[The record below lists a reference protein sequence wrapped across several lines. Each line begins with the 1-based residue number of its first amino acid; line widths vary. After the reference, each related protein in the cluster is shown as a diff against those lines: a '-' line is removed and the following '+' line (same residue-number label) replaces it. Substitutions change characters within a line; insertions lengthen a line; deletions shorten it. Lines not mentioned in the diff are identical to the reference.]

1 MKKVLIAGLFLALTN
16 VAMASTEDEL
26 TSLSYISYLER
37 YATILP
43 ANQDESL
50 EAVINMP
57 LVAGDR
63 VDTAREAR
71 MEVVLAD
78 GNTVW
83 LDEYTTLSFDA
94 VAFSRDSEAERTV
107 IFLAEGSIIV
117 EVSEFA
123 LSSKSTRIDSRGAT
137 VYLDGRG
144 LYRLRALP
152 TGGLRLEVLDGLA
165 EAATSAGGVL
175 IRGKTTAEIGG
186 GEVQRTGLQFTW
198 DDDFAAWVE
207 MRRQVAAGE
216 SSQHVDLRAAQLDNY
231 GSWMYVDSINAWAW
245 QPSVSGGWQPY
256 RAGRWYWTSTGY
268 AWISYEPWGWLPYH
282 YGSWYHDV
290 GFGWVWSWGRHW
302 GPAWVSWLWWPGYVG
317 WCPYGYYNSWY
328 WNCYGGYYPGYRP
341 PHRPGYPGGGG
352 GHPVPRRDVMPPAR
366 TASGRMAGD
375 ASSSRMV
382 SGRAIDINGKV
393 RMASV
398 DRRGWTVVSQNDF
411 ASPNLSRLAR
421 SGDRVMP
428 TTGDQMGVVMS
439 GPLATRSPRDASPR
453 TEIERVF
460 RGVESRA
467 TADVSPLM
475 ARDSSL
481 SADAAR
487 QLGRQTSFAEL
498 SRVPSDGVRS
508 NRQTV
513 TPRLTAG
520 AGSPFA
526 TSSGPRT
533 VQPNLYRPTMY
544 SGSGRA
550 TSGTIGSSSS
560 SAGSR
565 QLVAPRTSSGTIGS
579 SSPSGGSRQL
589 VTPRSSPG
597 TVGSGLSG
605 GGSRQLVTPRS
616 SSGRTG
622 AQRPVIVPRSSSSGT
637 TGGYSSSRSSAGV
650 RAPSSRSSSS
660 VRSSPSRSSAPQSRS
675 VGGSRSSGGS
685 SRSSGGSSRGSAGSS
700 RSSGGSSSSGSSSTK
715 SSGGRK
721 R

>member
-1 MKKVLIAGLFLALTN
+1 
-16 VAMASTEDEL
+16 MASTEDEL

-78 GNTVW
+78 GNTLW

-123 LSSKSTRIDSRGAT
+123 LSRPNQSESTAGAPPST
-137 VYLDGRG
+137 SIERG

-152 TGGLRLEVLDGLA
+152 TGGLSDSRCVEGLA

-175 IRGKTTAEIGG
+175 IRGQTTAEVGG

-216 SSQHVDLRAAQLDNY
+216 SSQYVDLRYSRQAAQLDNY
-231 GSWMYVDSINAWAW
+231 GSWMYVDSINSWAW
-245 QPSVSGGWQPY
+245 QPSVGGEWQPY

-302 GPAWVSWLWWPGYVG
+302 GPAWVSWMWWPGYVG

-328 WNCYGGYYPGYRP
+328 WNSYGGYYPGYRP
-341 PHRPGYPGGGG
+341 GHPGGGG
-352 GHPVPRRDVMPPAR
+352 GHPVPRGDVMPPAR
-366 TASGRMAGD
+366 TASGRMAPN
-375 ASSSRMV
+375 ASSSRMA
-382 SGRAIDINGKV
+382 SGRAVDINGKV
-393 RMASV
+393 RVASV

-453 TEIERVF
+453 TEIERIF
-460 RGVESRA
+460 RG
-467 TADVSPLM
+467 
-475 ARDSSL
+475 
-481 SADAAR
+481 
-487 QLGRQTSFAEL
+487 GR
-498 SRVPSDGVRS
+498 
-508 NRQTV
+508 
-513 TPRLTAG
+513 
-520 AGSPFA
+520 
-526 TSSGPRT
+526 
-533 VQPNLYRPTMY
+533 
-544 SGSGRA
+544 
-550 TSGTIGSSSS
+550 
-560 SAGSR
+560 
-565 QLVAPRTSSGTIGS
+565 VACHC
-579 SSPSGGSRQL
+579 
-589 VTPRSSPG
+589 
-597 TVGSGLSG
+597 
-605 GGSRQLVTPRS
+605 
-616 SSGRTG
+616 
-622 AQRPVIVPRSSSSGT
+622 
-637 TGGYSSSRSSAGV
+637 
-650 RAPSSRSSSS
+650 
-660 VRSSPSRSSAPQSRS
+660 
-675 VGGSRSSGGS
+675 
-685 SRSSGGSSRGSAGSS
+685 
-700 RSSGGSSSSGSSSTK
+700 
-715 SSGGRK
+715 
-721 R
+721 